1 LRHPPARNRHD
12 EISKREENM
21 KTIAAALLAAAV
33 VLSPAV
39 SQAQKT
45 ERHRLVL
52 QVSENDPAV
61 WNLTLNN
68 AENVQ
73 QALGKDNVDVEIV
86 AYGPGLNMLKAESKV
101 AARLNAALDS
111 SVGLLACGTTMKK
124 TKVTQADL
132 ASGVKVVPGG
142 IIHIMQR
149 QSEGWNYV
157 RP

>member
-1 LRHPPARNRHD
+1 
-12 EISKREENM
+12 M
-21 KTIAAALLAAAV
+21 KPTTIFATLLFAAAAV
-33 VLSPAV
+33 LSPIAAH
-39 SQAQKT
+39 AQKA
-45 ERHRLVL
+45 ERHHLVL
-52 QVSENDPAV
+52 QVSDDDPAK
-61 WNLTLNN
+61 WNLALNN

-73 QALGKDNVDVEIV
+73 QALGKDKVDVEIV

-124 TKVTQADL
+124 MKVDKADL
-132 ASGVKVVPGG
+132 AAGTKVVPGG

>member
-1 LRHPPARNRHD
+1 MGFFG
-12 EISKREENM
+12 EEEPM
-21 KTIAAALLAAAV
+21 KPTTAFAALLLAAAA
-33 VLSPAV
+33 VLPPIAAH
-39 SQAQKT
+39 AQKA
-45 ERHRLVL
+45 ERHHLVL
-52 QVSENDPAV
+52 QVSDDDPAK
-61 WNLTLNN
+61 WNLALNN

-73 QALGKDNVDVEIV
+73 QALGKDKVDVEIV
-86 AYGPGLNMLKAESKV
+86 AYGPGLNMLRAESKV

-124 TKVTQADL
+124 MKVAKADL
-132 ASGVKVVPGG
+132 AAGTKVVPGG

>member
-1 LRHPPARNRHD
+1 
-12 EISKREENM
+12 M
-21 KTIAAALLAAAV
+21 KPTTILATLLFAAAAALSPFAAH
-33 VLSPAV
+33 
-39 SQAQKT
+39 AQKA
-45 ERHRLVL
+45 ERHHLVL
-52 QVSENDPAV
+52 QVSDDDPAK
-61 WNLTLNN
+61 WNLALNN

-124 TKVTQADL
+124 MKVGKADL
-132 ASGVKVVPGG
+132 AAGTKVVPGG

>member
-1 LRHPPARNRHD
+1 
-12 EISKREENM
+12 M
-21 KTIAAALLAAAV
+21 KPFAALLLAAAV
-33 VLSPAV
+33 ALAPAV
-39 SQAQKT
+39 SHAEKPG
-45 ERHRLVL
+45 RHKLVL

-61 WNLTLNN
+61 WNLALNN

-73 QALGKDNVDVEIV
+73 QALGKDKVDVEIV

-124 TKVTQADL
+124 MKVAKADL
-132 ASGVKVVPGG
+132 AAGVKVVPGG

-149 QSEGWNYV
+149 QDEGWNYV